1 MVDEILEKWWGKYE
15 MLEDRHNYI
24 QFLFPIRES
33 GLANVQPM
41 TKHEAEEISKS
52 YECKERLIKS
62 YSLMLDFYGMELVD
76 SKTGEVKRSKNY
88 KDRYHN
94 LDTSSHNYLRI
105 TRILK
110 CLGICGLEYLKS
122 PLLNHFILEVF
133 QNKEIENCKSSLVR
147 YWLPTVREEKELIT
161 LENLIKE
168 LTGKRVSRK
177 YYDKEERSWANK
189 VVPLEEEKIKGDE
202 KKTFYNRDDDDNLN
216 DDDIVNIEPPSRW
229 RSNVGNVSTSD
240 SPFLVTSLM
249 DWWNDSVDD
258 DYLNQ
263 PLENDSDI
271 DSTGYE
277 EFLSDSDKEE

>member
-52 YECKERLIKS
+52 YECKERLIKA
-62 YSLMLDFYGMELVD
+62 YALMLDFYGMQLMD

-94 LDTSSHNYLRI
+94 LNTSSHNYLRI

-110 CLGICGLEYLKS
+110 CLGICGLEYLKA
-122 PLLNHFILEVF
+122 PLLHHLIKEVF
-133 QNKEIENCKSSLVR
+133 ENKEIENCKSSLVR
-147 YWLPTVREEKELIT
+147 YWLPTVREEKELIS
-161 LENLIKE
+161 LEKLIQE

-177 YYDKEERSWANK
+177 YYDKEERSWANQ
-189 VVPLEEEKIKGDE
+189 VIQQEDEKKE

-216 DDDIVNIEPPSRW
+216 DDDIVNIETPSRW
-229 RSNVGNVSTSD
+229 NQMISSSD
-240 SPFLVTSLM
+240 SPFIVTSLM
-249 DWWNDSVDD
+249 DWWNGSEVDD
-258 DYLNQ
+258 DYMNQ